1 MNKDIL
7 KKLYLDNS
15 LTKKDTHT
23 DKRGFTIITKSGIEK
38 IKFNHNIFVDYETIR
53 CDKDFV
59 VFKATSYI
67 NEEAKEIAFGSASD
81 ENCYNNFKVE
91 VAQKRALARVVI
103 ATVGLSKAMGEE
115 EINHQKKQI
124 VNK

>member
-38 IKFNHNIFVDYETIR
+38 
-53 CDKDFV
+53 
-59 VFKATSYI
+59 
-67 NEEAKEIAFGSASD
+67 
-81 ENCYNNFKVE
+81 
-91 VAQKRALARVVI
+91 
-103 ATVGLSKAMGEE
+103 
-115 EINHQKKQI
+115 
-124 VNK
+124 

>member
-1 MNKDIL
+1 MNKEIL
-7 KKLYLDNS
+7 KRLYLDNS

-38 IKFNHNIFVDYETIR
+38 IQNNNKIFVDYEVIR

-59 VFKATSYI
+59 VIKATSYI
-67 NEEAKEIAFGSASD
+67 NEIPQHISYGSASD

-91 VAQKRALARVVI
+91 VA
-103 ATVGLSKAMGEE
+103 E
-115 EINHQKKQI
+115 KK
-124 VNK
+124 KFGACYY